1 MFCAHCGA
9 AIAPDRRFCTSCG
22 TPLEPFASAGPA
34 PQAPVPPAA
43 GPPVETAA
51 PVSGPLLASLG
62 DRLIAVLI
70 DSLLIGA
77 AFLVSGMWIAARWG
91 GLTES
96 GFSVEGGP
104 ALLTMAA
111 TLLVGLLY
119 YWLCEGLFGATLGKG
134 IMGIAVR
141 RVDGRRCDL
150 AAALVRNFLRIV
162 DGLAVYLVGFL
173 IALFSPSRQRLGD
186 HLAKTIVVQAKT
198 AVPVRAV
205 LVTAWLALAAASIL
219 GAFIIHRG
227 AMSSQPPSATTAPPK
242 GVVAAAGNLKLIN
255 FDFLQSKDGPS
266 RPPAPYK
273 PSDTVY
279 IKYDI
284 TGFTTD
290 QAGQIDLLLRAVAMD
305 PNGQALH
312 APWERELRQ
321 TIPGNVPVNGS
332 FNVELPLFVP
342 SGTFRIDLR
351 IEDKVKNTTLQFAP
365 VFQVEATPIP
375 PANRLEIRD
384 FELSLSK
391 EGPPVASPVL
401 EGSGTIYMRWKMF
414 GLQFQADRLE
424 FRTGLKV
431 LSPGGKVLLDEPNF
445 ASVSDT
451 FVYHPPSF
459 FLPITGHLSVPAGLE
474 KGLYTARF
482 EMRDGFSNASLEY
495 TAKFEVR

>member
-1 MFCAHCGA
+1 VFCAHCGA
-9 AIAPDRRFCTSCG
+9 ANAADRRFCTSCG
-22 TPLEPFASAGPA
+22 TPLEPLASAGPA
-34 PQAPVPPAA
+34 LPTPGPATA
-43 GPPVETAA
+43 GPPVETTA
-51 PVSGPLLASLG
+51 PVSGPPLASLG

-70 DSLLIGA
+70 DSLLIGS
-77 AFLVSGMWIAARWG
+77 AFLVAGMWIATRWG

-96 GFSVEGGP
+96 GFSIEGGP
-104 ALLTMAA
+104 ALLAMAA

-141 RVDGRRCDL
+141 RADGRKCDL

-162 DGLAVYLVGFL
+162 DGLAAYLVGFL

-186 HLAKTIVVQAKT
+186 HLAKTIVVQTKT

-205 LVTAWLALAAASIL
+205 LVTVWLALAAASIW

-227 AMSSQPPSATTAPPK
+227 AMTSGPPSTTTAPSK

-255 FDFLQSKDGPS
+255 FDFLQSKDGPP

-273 PSDTVY
+273 TADTVY
-279 IKYDI
+279 IKYDVV
-284 TGFTTD
+284 GFTTD
-290 QAGQIDLLLRAVAMD
+290 QEGKIDLLLRAVAMD
-305 PNGQALH
+305 PNGQAMH
-312 APWERELRQ
+312 APWEKELRQ
-321 TIPGNVPVNGS
+321 TIPDNSPVNGS

-342 SGTFRIDLR
+342 PGTFRIDLR

-375 PANRLEIRD
+375 PADRLEIRD

-401 EGSGTIYMRWKMF
+401 EGGGTIYMRWKMF
-414 GLQFQADRLE
+414 GLQFQGDRLD

-431 LSPGGKVLLDEPNF
+431 LSPSGKVLLEEPNYV
-445 ASVSDT
+445 AVNDP

-474 KGLYTARF
+474 KGLYTAKF

-495 TAKFEVR
+495 TARFEVR